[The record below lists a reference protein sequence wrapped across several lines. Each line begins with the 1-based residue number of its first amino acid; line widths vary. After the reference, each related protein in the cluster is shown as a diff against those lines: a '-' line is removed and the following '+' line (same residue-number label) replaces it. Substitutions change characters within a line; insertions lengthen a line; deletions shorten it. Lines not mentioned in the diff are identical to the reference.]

1 VEREEILSRLNRPQ
15 GVCLAT
21 VDRGEPRVRGIQLYA
36 VDERGVLF
44 QTGPM
49 KAMHKEL
56 LAHPMAELCFIDP
69 KDFLQIR
76 VRGEFAAST
85 DEALKREI
93 VDHPS
98 RVYLNPWRER
108 VGDETFF
115 AQITVFQMRK
125 ATAQVWTMETNFSP
139 APAVDLY

>member
-21 VDRGEPRVRGIQLYA
+21 VDQDEPRVRGIQLYA

-56 LAHPMAELCFIDP
+56 MAHPMAELCFIDS
-69 KDFLQIR
+69 KDGVQIR
-76 VRGEFAAST
+76 VRGEFIAST

-98 RVYLNPWRER
+98 RVYLNPWRAR
-108 VGDETFF
+108 IGDEAFF

-125 ATAQVWTMETNFSP
+125 ATAQVWTMETNLNP
-139 APAVDLY
+139 TPAVELF